1 MACIGFQPSNVRDE
15 PIIISCCDIERKDG
29 NIKLIEANTEIVV
42 YLNSDR
48 GDLLIRGYRDRNTA
62 CIIDVR
68 ICDVNQL
75 SYLTR
80 KPVSIVKSVR
90 HERKR
95 SILTTA

>member
-1 MACIGFQPSNVRDE
+1 MAYVGFQPSNVRDG

-29 NIKLIEANTEIVV
+29 NIKLIEANSEIVV

-48 GDLLIRGYRDRNTA
+48 GDLLIRGFLDRDTA

-68 ICDVNQL
+68 ICDVNQP